1 MVRGDFRVVPQRSLG
16 GQGLLCH
23 SADSRSSWGGDG
35 SCSMALRGARLD
47 EVKEAA
53 FPGFPFLL
61 RTLLDVGGA
70 PQGGSSGN
78 VRE

>member
-1 MVRGDFRVVPQRSLG
+1 MVPQRSLG

-23 SADSRSSWGGDG
+23 SADSRRSRGGDG
-35 SCSMALRGARLD
+35 GCSMALLRLGGARLD